1 MPPTADMQQSEQAF
15 RLARKAGVLIAAGS
29 DAGVYPHGENSRELI
44 KMVDYGMTPAEAIL
58 AATSSSAKVL
68 GVQSSL
74 GKIKPGFLADIIAV
88 NGDPSK
94 DIRNIRKIN
103 FVMKDG
109 SIIIQPHQQALMKQ

>member
-1 MPPTADMQQSEQAF
+1 
-15 RLARKAGVLIAAGS
+15 
-29 DAGVYPHGENSRELI
+29 
-44 KMVDYGMTPAEAIL
+44 MTPAEAIL